1 MRMKGHYS
9 NACGRQRGFSLV
21 EIMVAMGLGVVI
33 LLAVT
38 EIFISNNRTSGEIE
52 KTGRQ
57 IENGTYALRMLED
70 ELANAGYWGEAG
82 AQSVSTSLPPLCPT
96 DADQLTDAMG
106 YPVQGAADSGTDCE
120 DSKAGSDFIA
130 LRRASTCAVGSTGCA
145 LFSNGDFHLQVSACK
160 DESPGSVLL
169 KSAAADLIFK
179 QRDCSSFAPI
189 YRLFSRVYYVN
200 DNDVLVRAE
209 LASGDYSTVTPLVDG
224 IEVIRFEYGI
234 DSGGDGQ
241 IDSFK
246 VAPTTAVE
254 WSNVGAVKVSLI
266 ARNPQPTAGH
276 KDERIYTLAGELYEV
291 PEALRGFKRQFY
303 STTVHLRNAAGRR
316 EQP

>member
-9 NACGRQRGFSLV
+9 NVWGGQRGFSLV

-82 AQSVSTSLPPLCPT
+82 AQSVSASLPPLCPT
-96 DADQLTDAMG
+96 TAAELEDAMG
-106 YPVQGAADSGTDCE
+106 YPVQGAADSGADCA

-145 LFSNGDFHLQVSACK
+145 LFSDGNFHLQVSACK
-160 DESPGSVLL
+160 DESPGEVQLATAVGSLTQH
-169 KSAAADLIFK
+169 
-179 QRDCSSFAPI
+179 QRDCSTAAPI
-189 YRLFSRVYYVN
+189 YRLLSRVYYVS

-209 LASGDYSTVTPLVDG
+209 LASGNYSTVTLLVDG

-234 DSGGDGQ
+234 DSDEDGQ
-241 IDSFK
+241 IDDFVVTPS
-246 VAPTTAVE
+246 AAQ
-254 WSNVGAVKVSLI
+254 WASVGAVKVSLV
-266 ARNPQPTAGH
+266 ARNPQATAGYS
-276 KDERIYTLAGELYEV
+276 DTRSYVLAGESYEV

-303 STTVHLRNAAGRR
+303 STTVHLRNVAGRR